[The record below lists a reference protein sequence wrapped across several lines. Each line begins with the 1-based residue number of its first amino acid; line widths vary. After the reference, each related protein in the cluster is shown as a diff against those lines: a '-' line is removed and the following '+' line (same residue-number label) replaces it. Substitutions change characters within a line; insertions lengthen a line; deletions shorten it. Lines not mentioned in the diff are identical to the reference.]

1 MMGSGTISK
10 TSHPSRN
17 QRNVGFVK
25 KQKFCNVMFLCNEWK
40 SSKGGLST
48 FNREFAVNLAKT
60 SSNNSIKVHCYVS
73 QSDELDREDARQHG
87 VNLITAKS
95 VPGSADQ
102 LDWLIIPPPELPHPD
117 VVVGHGRKFGTPAF
131 FIVRAAKCKWVH
143 FVHVF
148 CEDLGKY
155 KLTESGVVDTIEEN
169 EKKHKSEIELCRAAD
184 AVVAVG
190 SRLQHKYSRSLPGLE
205 VEVITPGILEKF
217 SSETTQ
223 QTTVAKKFNV
233 FMFGRASFEDL
244 TLKGYDVIANAIGS
258 LGKKYELTFVG
269 SPTGGHRKIEQW
281 FLDNTCIN
289 RNQITIRSYCNEQ
302 DELKMM
308 FQESDLVA
316 LPSRTEGFGLVALE
330 AISAGV
336 PVLVTDE
343 SGIAEALEKVE
354 GGESVIVESEDAGE
368 WAQRIQQLSNQSP
381 EERENNAKLLR
392 ENYKRMYS
400 WSKECGKFQRIIQ
413 NLVGQPP
420 VTSNLNDS
428 QTSSAVLVTRPGA
441 PFADKM
447 DKADKHESTTGRGLL
462 QSNSPGSV
470 VPTINQTTIDVNADK
485 GETQSTENE
494 DWKLLHS
501 AVQGGNVAIIET
513 VLSRGVDANSRD
525 SYGNTPLMIA
535 ACFGKMEAVNYLL
548 DKGAD
553 LSLTGQY
560 GRNSLHS
567 ASEGGNVAIIETMLS
582 SGLDIN
588 SKDSHG
594 NTPIMIAALNGK
606 MEAVNY
612 LLDKG
617 ADPSLTGQYGRNILH
632 NASGGVNVAI
642 IKTMLSRG
650 LDINSKDSNGDTPIM
665 IAARE
670 GKMESVNYLLDKGA
684 DLSLTGQ
691 YGRNSLHSASQ
702 GGNVAIIETMLS
714 RGLDVNSKDSDGDTP
729 IMIAAFCGKMEAVNY
744 LLDKG
749 ADLSLTGRY
758 GRNLLHSASYGG
770 NVAIIE
776 TMLSRG
782 LDVNSKDSD
791 GDTPLMN
798 AASCGKMEAVNY
810 LLDKGVD
817 LSLTGQYGRNLLHKA
832 SAGGN
837 VAIIETMLSRGL
849 NVNSKDS
856 DGETPL
862 TIAAANGHAEAVNY
876 LLSRGAR

>member
-420 VTSNLNDS
+420 VTSNLN
-428 QTSSAVLVTRPGA
+428 
-441 PFADKM
+441 
-447 DKADKHESTTGRGLL
+447 GRGLV
-462 QSNSPGSV
+462 QSNSPNSV
-470 VPTINQTTIDVNADK
+470 VPTINQTTIGVNPDK
-485 GETQSTENE
+485 GETQSTKNE
-494 DWKLLHS
+494 DWKLLKS
-501 AVQGGNVAIIET
+501 AIQGGNVTIIEM
-513 VLSRGVDANSRD
+513 VLARGLDVNSKD
-525 SYGNTPLMIA
+525 SNGNTPLMIA
-535 ACFGKMEAVNYLL
+535 AFCGKMEAVNYLL

-560 GRNSLHS
+560 GRNSLHF
-567 ASEGGNVAIIETMLS
+567 ASEGGNVTVIE
-582 SGLDIN
+582 
-588 SKDSHG
+588 
-594 NTPIMIAALNGK
+594 
-606 MEAVNY
+606 
-612 LLDKG
+612 
-617 ADPSLTGQYGRNILH
+617 
-632 NASGGVNVAI
+632 
-642 IKTMLSRG
+642 TMLSRG
-650 LDINSKDSNGDTPIM
+650 LDVNSKDCYGNTPLM
-665 IAARE
+665 IAAWKR
-670 GKMESVNYLLDKGA
+670 KMEAVNYLLDKGA

-691 YGRNSLHSASQ
+691 YGRNSLHFASVGGNVTVIETMLSRGLDVNSKDSYGNTPLMIAALSGKMEAVNYLLDKGADLSLTGQYGRNSLHFASEGGNVTVIETMLSRGLDVNSKDSYGDTPIMIAAFCGTMEAVNYLLDKGADLSLTGGYGRNSLHRAAQ

-714 RGLDVNSKDSDGDTP
+714 RGLDVNSKDS
-729 IMIAAFCGKMEAVNY
+729 K
-744 LLDKG
+744 
-749 ADLSLTGRY
+749 
-758 GRNLLHSASYGG
+758 
-770 NVAIIE
+770 
-776 TMLSRG
+776 
-782 LDVNSKDSD
+782 
-791 GDTPLMN
+791 GDTPLT
-798 AASCGKMEAVNY
+798 
-810 LLDKGVD
+810 L
-817 LSLTGQYGRNLLHKA
+817 
-832 SAGGN
+832 
-837 VAIIETMLSRGL
+837 
-849 NVNSKDS
+849 
-856 DGETPL
+856 
-862 TIAAANGHAEAVNY
+862 AAAQGNAEAVNY